1 MSSPRIGQYE
11 VQGELGAGGIGQVF
25 VAKDTGTGRQVA
37 IKTLRPEFARD
48 QRFLDRFLAEAQ
60 SMARLDHPNIATL
73 YHLHPDRQQPALIM
87 EWVRGY
93 TLAKILER
101 VRRLSVRDMQA
112 VLAQTIAGLSY
123 AHREGIIHRDVKP
136 DNLMVN
142 ERGQVKIM
150 DFGISRIKGSRRLTH
165 AGQNFGTPLYAPPEQ
180 IESGRGEIDER
191 SDLYSLGIMTYEMLA
206 GVPPFLSESEY
217 EIQTAH
223 LKTPPPPLTP
233 RVRDLPADVES
244 AIMKA
249 LAKQPEDR
257 FASVDDFGRALGVT
271 SVALESQEILK
282 RLIATAFPN
291 AAPPAPK
298 PLPLP
303 PGTRKPGA
311 GGTRIAGTADEQ
323 STMLA
328 LDGGAKS
335 NGLRG
340 PMLMLGAAV
349 IGVVAVFGY
358 MYLAQDNGP
367 PTIKT
372 ADNGIS
378 KNPGTGTSPPEPQDQ
393 KQPAIASKI
402 QQPYSTVIVPPPG
415 SRSTTPNPGSSGDG
429 STNNPGLP
437 IGPIAKPPEPPPP
450 PQPQPEPPSPPS
462 QPVAPQPQS
471 PASRPYLGPVAFQG
485 VPKAD
490 DASLYEF
497 NGKTVQLYGVV
508 DTMPFNDPH
517 FSQHMNAVNLAV
529 QSILNGKTLT
539 CYSRSSHYQCFV
551 DDKDDFAILLYQ
563 RGLVKFSADA
573 PKEYVSLSH

>member
-1 MSSPRIGQYE
+1 MMSSPRIGQYE

-25 VAKDTGTGRQVA
+25 VAKDIDTGRQVA

-48 QRFLDRFLAEAQ
+48 QRFLDRFLVEAQ
-60 SMARLDHPNIATL
+60 SMARLDHANIATL

-93 TLAKILER
+93 TLAKIIER
-101 VRRLSVRDMQA
+101 VRRLSLRDTQA
-112 VLAQTIAGLSY
+112 ILAQTIAGLSY
-123 AHREGIIHRDVKP
+123 AHREGIIHRDIKP

-191 SDLYSLGIMTYEMLA
+191 SDLYSLGIVTYEMLA

-223 LKTPPPPLTP
+223 LRTPPPPLTT
-233 RVRDLPADVES
+233 RVRDLPTEVEA

-249 LAKQPEDR
+249 LAKQPDDR

-282 RLIATAFPN
+282 RLMATAFPN
-291 AAPPAPK
+291 APPPAPK

-303 PGTRKPGA
+303 PGTRQRGA

-323 STMLA
+323 STVLA
-328 LDGGAKS
+328 LGGAAKS

-340 PMLMLGAAV
+340 PMLLLGAAV
-349 IGVVAVFGY
+349 IGVAAVFGY
-358 MYLAQDNGP
+358 LYLAPNNGP
-367 PTIKT
+367 PQIKT
-372 ADNGIS
+372 ADRGPS
-378 KNPGTGTSPPEPQDQ
+378 ADLGPRTSPPEQQDQ
-393 KQPAIASKI
+393 KQQAIGPKPL
-402 QQPYSTVIVPPPG
+402 QQPNSTVMVPAPG
-415 SRSTTPNPGSSGDG
+415 PRPTPNPGSSGDG
-429 STNNPGLP
+429 STSNPGPP
-437 IGPIAKPPEPPPP
+437 IPPISRPEPPPSPSP
-450 PQPQPEPPSPPS
+450 PPQPEPPSPPP
-462 QPVAPQPQS
+462 PVVPQPPS
-471 PASRPYLGPVAFQG
+471 PASRPYLGPVAFRGMFQDL
-485 VPKAD
+485 A
-490 DASLYEF
+490 DASIYVF

-508 DTMPFNDPH
+508 DPSP
-517 FSQHMNAVNLAV
+517 MNAQHKSAVLAAV
-529 QSILNGKTLT
+529 HSMLNGKTLT
-539 CYSRSSHYQCFV
+539 CYAKGSEYQCFV
-551 DDKDDFAILLYQ
+551 DGNGDQDFAILLHGI
-563 RGLVKFSADA
+563 GLVKYTSQ
-573 PKEYVSLSH
+573 EYTSLASH